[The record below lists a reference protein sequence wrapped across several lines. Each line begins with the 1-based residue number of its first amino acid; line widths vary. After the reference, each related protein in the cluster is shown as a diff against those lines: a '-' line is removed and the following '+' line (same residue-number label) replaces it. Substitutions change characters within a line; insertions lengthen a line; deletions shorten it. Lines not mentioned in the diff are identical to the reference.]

1 MGHQDDIVAHHDHLN
16 GSVGLMLNVDNVSV
30 GSLLDLLDKLVDIA
44 SESTND
50 LGVY

>member
-1 MGHQDDIVAHHDHLN
+1 
-16 GSVGLMLNVDNVSV
+16 MLNVDNVSV
-30 GSLLDLLDKLVDIA
+30 GSLLDLLDKLVDIT

>member
-1 MGHQDDIVAHHDHLN
+1 
-16 GSVGLMLNVDNVSV
+16 MLNVDNVSV
-30 GSLLDLLDKLVDIA
+30 RSLLDLLDKLVDIA